1 MKPYEFNGDL
11 YYDLD
16 SLAKAYIDNFELGIE
31 DIYVNAKLLIKF
43 VKSMKKGKNY
53 AKEIASILTY
63 TKYKNNALTF
73 IIYSFLDDKKVYING
88 KEFTLKLFID
98 SLKLY
103 PDKYNIL
110 MAFMEDYGISKTFA
124 TEEDNQK
131 IAVDAFFIEK
141 NFNDPFTIKYLNTY
155 YDYQIIES
163 LNARISTIAVNGE
176 ECFRRAT
183 KVAFNEDFQLGI
195 AHKLGFRAAIDMHN
209 EVNPIFKAV
218 KLLKEKKETEEEY
231 LKKIITDT
239 FYWCLLDN
247 LDKYEPLKKEAKP
260 TFKRLVQLKKEFDK
274 YQKMIAERKIT
285 DISLDYLADVSRSI
299 YLNYLNFVT
308 LFRNGKIRVK
318 VRFSEN
324 AYSFDKPYCKT
335 YITADFMKGHIVKL
349 YNPGDKDEK
358 RVITVN
364 PLTGKEIAKDDVN
377 PEDIDV
383 DDISD
388 DKPVLIKVDNENILN
403 EIKFAKKVLKKNKRF
418 AGYSNLTLFIN
429 FLVVVAI
436 TIAGTILSG
445 YDIQIQGI
453 NVNLVTSLINE
464 QKILLFAFAGVSLI
478 FGDIFAVI
486 IKSKSKK
493 TLKDVETLEFINNAK
508 TIEKISPKDDAKLI
522 YLLTTEDDYKYS
534 TKKRYKDLRVVIAI
548 AQAVSLSLL
557 VICIA
562 IGLKGVTD
570 LIKYDGQVTSFLMA
584 LLIGPL
590 VSAFVVLFKKK
601 NGIISF
607 LIIDAITIIIA
618 GVILYLGV

>member
-1 MKPYEFNGDL
+1 MKPYEFNGEL
-11 YYDLD
+11 YNDLD
-16 SLAKAYIDNFELGIE
+16 SLAKAYIEDFEGGMN
-31 DIYVNAKLLIKF
+31 DIYINAKLLIKF
-43 VKSMKKGKNY
+43 VKSMKLGKDY

-73 IIYSFLDDKKVYING
+73 IIYNFLDDKKVYING

-103 PDKYNIL
+103 PEKNNAL

-124 TEEDNQK
+124 TEDDNQK
-131 IAVDAFFIEK
+131 LAVDAFFIEK
-141 NFNDPFTIKYLNTY
+141 NFDNPFTLKYLNTY

-239 FYWCLLDN
+239 FYWWLLDN

-260 TFKRLVQLKKEFDK
+260 TFKRLFELKKEHER
-274 YQKMIAERKIT
+274 YQKMIEERKIT
-285 DISLDYLADVSRSI
+285 DISLDLLSDLSRSI

-318 VRFSEN
+318 PRYSEN
-324 AYSFDKPYCKT
+324 TYSFDKPYCKT

-349 YNPGDKDEK
+349 YNPGKEEK
-358 RVITVN
+358 KVITVN

-377 PEDIDV
+377 PEEIDI
-383 DDISD
+383 DDISE
-388 DKPVLIKVDNENILN
+388 DKPVLVKIDNENILN
-403 EIKFAKKVLKKNKRF
+403 EIKNAKKVLKKNKRF
-418 AGYSNLTLFIN
+418 ATYSNLTVLLNVI
-429 FLVVVAI
+429 LIVAI
-436 TIAGTILSG
+436 TITGTILSG
-445 YDIQIQGI
+445 YDIQVSGL
-453 NVNLVTSLINE
+453 NVNLVTSLLNE
-464 QKILLFAFAGVSLI
+464 QKILIFIFAAVSLI
-478 FGDIFAVI
+478 FAYVFSFI
-486 IKSKSKK
+486 IKSKSKN
-493 TLKDVETLEFINNAK
+493 TLKDVNTLEFINNAK
-508 TIEKISPKDDAKLI
+508 TKEKISPKDDAKLV

-534 TKKRYKDLRVVIAI
+534 TKRGYKDLRVVIAL
-548 AQAVSLSLL
+548 AQAVSVSLL
-557 VICIA
+557 VICLGILLKAVTTIVKFDGA
-562 IGLKGVTD
+562 IT
-570 LIKYDGQVTSFLMA
+570 TFLLA
-584 LLIGPL
+584 LLLGP
-590 VSAFVVLFKKK
+590 VISTIIVLIKKK
-601 NGIISF
+601 NGWISF
-607 LIIDAITIIIA
+607 LIIDLIAIA
-618 GVILYLGV
+618 AAAVILYLGV

>member
-239 FYWCLLDN
+239 FYWWLLDN

-464 QKILLFAFAGVSLI
+464 QKILIFAFAGVSII

-486 IKSKSKK
+486 IKSKSRK

-534 TKKRYKDLRVVIAI
+534 TKKRYKDLRVIIAI

>member
-239 FYWCLLDN
+239 FYWWLLDN

-464 QKILLFAFAGVSLI
+464 QKILLFAFAGVSII

-590 VSAFVVLFKKK
+590 VSAFVVFFKKK